1 MSSVPAQ
8 LKADVL
14 IVGGGVIG
22 LASAY
27 ELDRAGVKVVVIDK
41 SDPGYGCSYGNAGWI
56 TPCFS
61 MPLPMPGMLL
71 KSIGWLTDPESPLY
85 IKPELSWTLFRWLL
99 RFLLSMN
106 RKQMLSSVD
115 ALTAISKQSLN
126 SIRSSP
132 PRRISLFLSSKR
144 ASSWSRNP
152 MRVFATRKPR
162 WSS

>member
-1 MSSVPAQ
+1 MSLPAQ
-8 LKADVL
+8 IKADVL

-27 ELDRAGVKVVVIDK
+27 ELSRAGVKVVLIDK

-106 RKQMLSSVD
+106 RKQMFASVSTRN
-115 ALTAISKQSLN
+115 LQ
-126 SIRSSP
+126 
-132 PRRISLFLSSKR
+132 PRPISLFLLSKKGFLWWPNR
-144 ASSWSRNP
+144 MTVLNMPVPKWSL
-152 MRVFATRKPR
+152 
-162 WSS
+162 